1 MYSLE
6 DIELVLNLATKACV
20 GTVVYPVG
28 FLGKFEGGF
37 AFYPMSLMFIVKKIY
52 N

>member
-6 DIELVLNLATKACV
+6 DIFLVLNLANRACG
-20 GTVVYPVG
+20 GTVVYPGVV
-28 FLGKFEGGF
+28 LGIFEGGF